1 MLTNYLKLAIKVLL
15 RRKFFTFVSFF
26 GVCFTLTV
34 LIVATAMLD
43 HEFAAHYPELKL
55 DRMVGVHRARMTG
68 PTESRDAAAGY
79 RVIERTARK
88 LEGAERITVFQL
100 QEQVAA
106 YQDGRKLTLWLK
118 HTDGEFW
125 RVFDFEFVQGVPYT
139 TIDEERASFVAV
151 INESTSRALFG
162 GASAVGKSIEVDGQ
176 RFRIT
181 GVVRDVP
188 FTRLRPFSDVW
199 VPISTMKSV
208 AYREEMIGSFM
219 AVVLARQ
226 KSDIPGL
233 RRQFDELVRAMP
245 LPDPR
250 RWTRYETGLETQF
263 ESLAKTMELPSAI
276 VLRGIFLLFAVLFMT
291 LPAINLVNLNLSR
304 ILERS
309 SEIGVRRAFGAT
321 RTTLVGQFVVENVV
335 LTLIGGVL
343 ALGLSALT
351 LSLINGSGLIP
362 YSQFTIN
369 FRIFF
374 WGFVIALAFG
384 LFSGVYP
391 AWRMSRMSPVT
402 ALKGNA

>member
-43 HEFAAHYPELKL
+43 HEFSAHYPELKL
-55 DRMVGVHRARMTG
+55 DRMVGVHRARMSG
-68 PTESRDAAAGY
+68 PTNSRDAAAGY
-79 RVIERTARK
+79 RVIERTVRK

-100 QEQVAA
+100 HEQVAA

-118 HTDGEFW
+118 HADGEFW
-125 RVFDFEFVQGVPYT
+125 RVFDFDFVEGAPYSQV
-139 TIDEERASFVAV
+139 DEERAGFVAV
-151 INESTSRALFG
+151 INESTRRALFG
-162 GASAVGKSIEVDGQ
+162 GASALGKSIEVDGQ

-188 FTRLRPFSDVW
+188 FTRIRPFSDVW
-199 VPISTMKSV
+199 VPISTMKS
-208 AYREEMIGSFM
+208 ASYREEMIGSFM
-219 AVVLARQ
+219 AVVLAKQ
-226 KSDIPGL
+226 KGDIPAL

-245 LPDPR
+245 LPDPVR
-250 RWTRYETGLETQF
+250 FTRYETALETPF
-263 ESLAKTMELPSAI
+263 ESLARTMELPSPNA
-276 VLRGIFLLFAVLFMT
+276 LRGIFLLFAVLFMT

-321 RTTLVGQFVVENVV
+321 RATLIGQFVVENVV

-343 ALGLSALT
+343 ALGLSAIT

-362 YSQFTIN
+362 YAQFTIN
-369 FRIFF
+369 FRIFL

-391 AWRMSRMSPVT
+391 AWRMSRMSPVN

>member
-68 PTESRDAAAGY
+68 PGQSRSSAPGY
-79 RVIERTARK
+79 RAIERTVRK

-100 QEQVAA
+100 HEQVAA

-118 HTDGEFW
+118 HADGEFW
-125 RVFDFEFVQGVPYT
+125 RVFDFEFVEGVPYT

-151 INESTSRALFG
+151 INESTRRALFG
-162 GASAVGKSIEVDGQ
+162 TASAVGKTIEVDGQ

-188 FTRLRPFSDVW
+188 FTRLRPFSDIW
-199 VPISTMKSV
+199 VPISTMKSA

-263 ESLAKTMELPSAI
+263 ESLAMTMELPSPA

-343 ALGLSALT
+343 ALGLSAVT

-362 YSQFTIN
+362 YAQFTIN
-369 FRIFF
+369 FRIFL
-374 WGFVIALAFG
+374 WGLVIALAFG